1 MCSVFF
7 FFSSR
12 RRHTR
17 CSRDWSS
24 DVCSS
29 DLEPALV
36 GRFDFVQTLRI
47 LTNLL
52 ANAAQH
58 TPRESPI
65 ELSVHREGETLV
77 FAVADRGPGIPL
89 PERERIFEPFYRPA
103 GAAADAGGAGLGLA
117 IARRLAELQGGAIEY
132 ADRPGGGG
140 IFLMRLP
147 ADSTPGVLVKS

>member
-1 MCSVFF
+1 MAE
-7 FFSSR
+7 
-12 RRHTR
+12 
-17 CSRDWSS
+17 
-24 DVCSS
+24 
-29 DLEPALV
+29 DLVGAALRQLAGLLKDRTVESKIDFTEPALV

-132 ADRPGGGG
+132 ADRPGGGS

-147 ADSTPGVLVKS
+147 ADSAPGVLVKS